1 MSESIEQV
9 VWKRQNQWSAAADRL
24 KSGLVRWR
32 TITFVLGI
40 SGAFLETLATQVS
53 TDSTRKLLAWSGAF
67 CLLLIP
73 ILTQRLLRPKRHRA
87 WIRARSASEG
97 LKAEAYRYFAGAA
110 PYEDRSKAEDVLRA
124 RKNEIEEA
132 VTDLAK
138 YAVIAKTGPATPPGS
153 LRPEKYLENR
163 VREQIGWYEDKARY
177 NSSRARVFR
186 FIELV
191 LAIAAVA
198 LGAAA
203 GVWGEEI
210 LLGGWSFTFGAWV
223 AVLTTVGG
231 ALTAHI
237 GASRYDSL
245 FTGYSATANRLT
257 DLATQ
262 WPPSDG
268 GTAPS
273 PEWSAFVNECENAIS
288 VENEGWKAKWT
299 QEEEKT

>member
-1 MSESIEQV
+1 VSESIEQV
-9 VWKRQNQWSAAADRL
+9 VWKRQKQWSAAADSL
-24 KSGLVRWR
+24 KSSLVFWR

-40 SGAFLETLATQVS
+40 SGAFLETLATQVPA
-53 TDSTRKLLAWSGAF
+53 DSTRRLLAWSGAF

-73 ILTQRLLRPKRHRA
+73 ILTQRLIRPKRHRA

-97 LKAEAYRYFAGAA
+97 LKAEAYRYFAGAS
-110 PYEDRSKAEDVLRA
+110 PYEDRSKAENVLRKM
-124 RKNEIEEA
+124 KNEIEQA

-138 YAVIAKTGPATPPGS
+138 HAVIAKIGSVTPPGS
-153 LRPEKYLENR
+153 LSPEKYLEER
-163 VREQIGWYEDKARY
+163 VREQIGWYEEKARY
-177 NSSRARVFR
+177 NSGRARVFR

-203 GVWGEEI
+203 GVWGEAI
-210 LLGGWSFTFGAWV
+210 SLGGWSFTFGAWV

-231 ALTAHI
+231 AMTAHVS
-237 GASRYDSL
+237 ASRYDSL
-245 FTGYSATANRLT
+245 FADYSATALRLT

-268 GTAPS
+268 GAAPS

-288 VENEGWKAKWT
+288 VENESWKAKWT
-299 QEEEKT
+299 RGENKV